1 MTPDDFKFDLL
12 EHAYALR
19 RSCIA
24 RSGRSDLD
32 PKTTTW
38 LVTYDAWK
46 EFLRS
51 ADIVQGH
58 LVSDLRTGRKALFDL
73 PIRITV
79 DDEEGTPP
87 IQLLM
92 EPMRSPARAP
102 TGRGMT

>member
-38 LVTYDAWK
+38 IVTYYAWK
-46 EFLRS
+46 EFLCS
-51 ADIVQGH
+51 ADIVHGH
-58 LVSDLRTGRKALFDL
+58 LTNDQRTSRKTLFDIPL
-73 PIRITV
+73 RVTV

-92 EPMRSPARAP
+92 EPMRSPARTALGKGA
-102 TGRGMT
+102 T